1 MGDIAKQL
9 KRLDIFR
16 TVPKDL
22 TEATGTGALVSVVCS
37 VFVFYLFMSEFLRYM
52 TIRTESSM
60 FVESLAGKLDNE
72 KLEIHLDLTLKEL
85 PCAILSLDLQDV
97 MGSHHVDVGGTLE
110 KVRLDS
116 AGRVL
121 KEKGKP
127 VISQP
132 SLIAEQAKQQKGE
145 GCQLRGFLQVNK
157 VPGNFHISAHAH
169 RALIPDMIG
178 DRPFNV
184 SHYIR
189 HMSFGSTLNV
199 DDHSVAYAP
208 LNGISRTAEK
218 SVATMQHIGHSHQIT
233 QTGSYEYYLKIVPTI
248 SEKLHG
254 TPTRS
259 YQFTV
264 HSNTIMTS
272 DLPAIYF
279 RYDFSPITVQYTQES
294 ESFATFIID
303 LFAIIGGVF
312 TAFSLLSVWLNISVG
327 RVMRKINEGKLA

>member
-1 MGDIAKQL
+1 MTDITKQL
-9 KRLDIFR
+9 KKLDIFR

-22 TEATGTGALVSVVCS
+22 TEATGTGAFVSVVCS

-60 FVESLAGKLDNE
+60 FVESLEGNLDNE
-72 KLEIHLDLTLKEL
+72 KLEIHLDMTMSEL
-85 PCAILSLDLQDV
+85 PCAIISLDLQDV

-116 AGRVL
+116 QGRIMEENGQEL
-121 KEKGKP
+121 
-127 VISQP
+127 ISQP
-132 SLIAEQAKQQKGE
+132 SLSTEQAKLQKGE
-145 GCQLRGFLQVNK
+145 GCRLRGFLRVNK

-169 RALIPDMIG
+169 RNLISELIG

-184 SHYIR
+184 SHSIR
-189 HMSFGSTLNV
+189 HMSFGGHLSV

-208 LNGISRTAEK
+208 LNGITRIAER
-218 SVATMQHIGHSHQIT
+218 SVATMQHVGHSHEIT
-233 QTGSYEYYLKIVPTI
+233 QTGSYEYYLKIVATI
-248 SEKLHG
+248 SQKLHSA
-254 TPTRS
+254 PTRS
-259 YQFTV
+259 YQFTA

-272 DLPAIYF
+272 DLPAVYF
-279 RYDFSPITVQYTQES
+279 RYDFSPITVQFTQES
-294 ESFATFIID
+294 ESFSTFIID

-312 TAFSLLSVWLNISVG
+312 TAFSLVSVWLNISVG